1 MDVDETGGL
10 EQGLRAFSDCLATPG
25 ITGATSLAHGV
36 FTVPDREHVSQEN
49 RESRADES
57 R

>member
-1 MDVDETGGL
+1 MDADEPGGL
-10 EQGLRAFSDCLATPG
+10 EQGLRTFSDCLATPG